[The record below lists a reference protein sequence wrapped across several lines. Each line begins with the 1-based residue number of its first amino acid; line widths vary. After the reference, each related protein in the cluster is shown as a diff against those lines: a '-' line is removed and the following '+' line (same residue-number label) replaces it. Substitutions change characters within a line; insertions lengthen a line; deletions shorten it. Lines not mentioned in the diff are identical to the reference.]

1 MIAFPK
7 HNQKQAEYE
16 ALKEFEHDS
25 PTNFL
30 IHTNKVQAGTS
41 SPAHRLPNMLQ
52 KRVERLGKAKAHN
65 KLMVAHIGEALDR
78 DEYMFGCC
86 NPRTDKLHQR
96 MSSCANWLE
105 FRHYIEQDEN
115 RLTSANFCGKHLLCQ
130 ACAVRRGALLLQKH
144 HENIEHVLSEH
155 DGLQAWMLTLTVKNG
170 DDLSERFDH
179 LQSAFKKLQKQRM
192 NYLKKPDRNPF
203 TEFAKIEGAVF
214 SYEVPKSKD
223 GESWHPHLHALI
235 VGHEKPEMGHVEFV
249 NGVYVPE
256 KSHGLRYEFYKIT
269 GDSFMLDCRRK
280 KRQPIID
287 MCMEVMKYAVKFSA
301 QSVEDTWSAFQV
313 LNGRRLF
320 GSFGI
325 LRGVKI
331 PANLLDE
338 KLQGPYIEY
347 VMAYLD
353 GGHYEV
359 ERVTD
364 CSELYDGYT
373 SLNCS
378 HSPVV
383 GGSSPPTQKDMFD
396 RMQL

>member
-1 MIAFPK
+1 VPVVPT
-7 HNQKQAEYE
+7 QAI
-16 ALKEFEHDS
+16 
-25 PTNFL
+25 T
-30 IHTNKVQAGTS
+30 Q
-41 SPAHRLPNMLQ
+41 
-52 KRVERLGKAKAHN
+52 RVERLGKAKAHN
-65 KLMVAHIGEALDR
+65 KLMVSYIGEILDR
-78 DEYMFGCC
+78 DEYQFGFA
-86 NPRTDKLHQR
+86 NPRTDKLHKR

-105 FRHYIEQDEN
+105 FRHYIQQDEN

-144 HENIEHVLSEH
+144 HANIEHVLGEDSR
-155 DGLQAWMLTLTVKNG
+155 LQAWMLTITVKNG
-170 DDLSERFDH
+170 DDLSERFNH
-179 LQSAFKKLQKQRM
+179 LQSAFKNLQKRRVRF
-192 NYLKKPDRNPF
+192 LKNPEKNPF

-214 SYEVPKSKD
+214 SNEVPKSKD
-223 GESWHPHLHALI
+223 GLLWHPHIHALI
-235 VGHEKPEMGHVEFV
+235 VGYEKPEMGHVHFE
-249 NGVYVPE
+249 NGFYVPE
-256 KSHGLRYEFYKIT
+256 KSFGLRNEFYKIT

-280 KRQPIID
+280 EGQPIID
-287 MCMEVMKYAVKFSA
+287 MCMEVMKYAVKFTS
-301 QSVEDTWSAFQV
+301 QDVEDTWHAFQV

-347 VMAYLD
+347 VMSYFG

-364 CSELYDGYT
+364 CSEIYDGFT
-373 SLNCS
+373 SLEAL
-378 HSPVV
+378 PVVV
-383 GGSSPPTQKDMFD
+383 GGSAPPSKKEYFD